1 MPPCF
6 SPCVT
11 PFVVKRRA
19 LRWWWCAVQENEK
32 RLLELLG
39 PINQRVVQQALQA
52 MEEGDVPRLG

>member
-1 MPPCF
+1 M
-6 SPCVT
+6 
-11 PFVVKRRA
+11 
-19 LRWWWCAVQENEK
+19 QENEK